1 VASSALIIQNYWSTN
16 RKASLEMSDFLSIN
30 IPKFTSVF
38 SSIAIFFIVLGVLFA
53 IAGRANG
60 KKARPIALTIFLGPA
75 LVLLFAGL
83 IIPAIRTFIFSFMN
97 PDSNGWVGFDN
108 YYWMTQDPNIKI
120 IMVNTILWIM
130 VVPIFTAGLAL
141 LLAIMLDR
149 IKHESIPKSLLFM
162 PMAISFVGASI
173 IFKFVYEYRDPGEV
187 QIGLL
192 SAIVDFFG
200 GTPKDWMLSK
210 PLNTF
215 LLMIIYVWT
224 QMGFGMVILSAAIKG
239 VPADIVE
246 ASALDGASGWRLF
259 RNITFPMIKGTFIV
273 VLATG
278 VVGSLKLFDIVRTMT
293 GGNFGTNVLANE
305 MYSQVFVQFD
315 QGKGSALAIVLFL
328 LVTPILIYNIRS
340 LRRERTH

>member
-1 VASSALIIQNYWSTN
+1 
-16 RKASLEMSDFLSIN
+16 MSEFLSVN
-30 IPKFTSVF
+30 IPKFTSAF
-38 SSIAIFFIVLGVLFA
+38 STIAFFFIVLAVLFA

-60 KKARPIALTIFLGPA
+60 KKARPIALVIFLAPA
-75 LVLLFAGL
+75 LVLLLAGL
-83 IIPAIRTFIFSFMN
+83 IIPAIRTFLFSFMN
-97 PDSNGWVGFDN
+97 PDSNAWVGFDN
-108 YYWMTQDPNIKI
+108 YYWMTQDPNIRT
-120 IMVNTILWIM
+120 IMVNTILWIL
-130 VVPIFTAGLAL
+130 VVPIFTAALGL

-173 IFKFVYEYRDPGEV
+173 IFKFVYEYREPDEV

-192 SAIVDFFG
+192 STIVKFLG
-200 GTPKDWMLSK
+200 GTPTDWMLSK

-224 QMGFGMVILSAAIKG
+224 QMGFGMVILSAAIKA
-239 VPADIVE
+239 VPSDIVE
-246 ASALDGASGWRLF
+246 ASSLDGASGWRLF

-278 VVGSLKLFDIVRTMT
+278 VVGALKVFDIVRTMT
-293 GGNFGTNVLANE
+293 GGNFSTNVLANE

-315 QGKGSALAIVLFL
+315 TGKGSALAIVLFL
-328 LVTPILIYNIRS
+328 LVTPILVYNIRS
-340 LRRERTH
+340 LRMERAYS

>member
-1 VASSALIIQNYWSTN
+1 
-16 RKASLEMSDFLSIN
+16 MSDFLSVN

-38 SSIAIFFIVLGVLFA
+38 SAIGMFFIVLAVLFA

-60 KKARPIALTIFLGPA
+60 KKARPIALVIFLAPA
-75 LVLLFAGL
+75 LILLLAGL
-83 IIPAIRTFIFSFMN
+83 IIPAIRTFLFSFMN
-97 PDSNGWVGFDN
+97 PDSNAWVGFDN
-108 YYWMTQDPNIKI
+108 YYWMTQDPNVKS
-120 IMVNTILWIM
+120 IMVNTILWIL
-130 VVPIFTAGLAL
+130 VVPIFTAALGL

-173 IFKFVYEYRDPGEV
+173 IFKFVYEYREPGEA

-192 SAIVDFFG
+192 SSIVDFLG

-224 QMGFGMVILSAAIKG
+224 QMGFGMVILSAAIKA

-278 VVGSLKLFDIVRTMT
+278 VVGALKVFDIVRTMT
-293 GGNFGTNVLANE
+293 GGNFSTNVLANE

-340 LRRERTH
+340 LRMERSHS

>member
-1 VASSALIIQNYWSTN
+1 MSEFVST
-16 RKASLEMSDFLSIN
+16 SIT
-30 IPKFTSVF
+30 KFTSVF
-38 SSIAIFFIVLGVLFA
+38 SAIAFFFIVLGILFA

-60 KKARPIALTIFLGPA
+60 KKARPIALVVFLAPS
-75 LVLLFAGL
+75 LVLLLAGL
-83 IIPAIRTFIFSFMN
+83 IIPGIRTILFSFMN
-97 PDSNGWVGFDN
+97 PDSNDWVGFDN
-108 YYWMTQDPNIKI
+108 YTWMLEDPNVKT
-120 IMVNTILWIM
+120 IMANTILWIL
-130 VVPIFTAGLAL
+130 VVPLFTAGLGL

-162 PMAISFVGASI
+162 PMAICIVGASI
-173 IFKFVYEYRDPGEV
+173 IFKFVYEFRDPGEV

-192 SAIVDFFG
+192 SAIVEFLG

-224 QMGFGMVILSAAIKG
+224 QMGFGMVILSAAIKA

-246 ASALDGASGWRLF
+246 ASALDGAHGWRLF

-278 VVGSLKLFDIVRTMT
+278 VVGALKVFDIVRTMT
-293 GGNFGTNVLANE
+293 GGNFSTNVLANE

-315 QGKGSALAIVLFL
+315 QGKGSALAVILFL
-328 LVTPILIYNIRS
+328 LLTPILIYNIRS
-340 LRRERTH
+340 LRMERSHS

>member
-1 VASSALIIQNYWSTN
+1 
-16 RKASLEMSDFLSIN
+16 MSEFLSTTIT
-30 IPKFTSVF
+30 KFTSVF
-38 SSIAIFFIVLGVLFA
+38 TAIAFFFIVLGVSFA

-60 KKARPIALTIFLGPA
+60 KKARPIALVIFLAPA
-75 LVLLFAGL
+75 LVLLVAGL
-83 IIPAIRTFIFSFMN
+83 IIPAIRTFLFSFMN
-97 PDSNGWVGFDN
+97 PDSNEWIGFEN
-108 YYWMTQDPNIKI
+108 YYWMTQDPNIRT
-120 IMVNTILWIM
+120 IMVNTILWIL
-130 VVPIFTAGLAL
+130 VVPIFTAALGL

-173 IFKFVYEYRDPGEV
+173 IFKFVYEYNEPDEV

-192 SAIVDFFG
+192 SAIVKFLG
-200 GTPKDWMLSK
+200 ATPSDWMLSK

-224 QMGFGMVILSAAIKG
+224 QMGFGMVILSAAIKA

-246 ASALDGASGWRLF
+246 ASALDGAHGWRLF

-278 VVGSLKLFDIVRTMT
+278 VVGALKVFDIVRTMT
-293 GGNFGTNVLANE
+293 GGNFSTNVLANE

-315 QGKGSALAIVLFL
+315 TGKGSALAIVLFL
-328 LVTPILIYNIRS
+328 LVTPILVYNIRS
-340 LRRERTH
+340 LRMERAHA

>member
-1 VASSALIIQNYWSTN
+1 MSEFVSTT
-16 RKASLEMSDFLSIN
+16 IT
-30 IPKFTSVF
+30 KFTSVF
-38 SSIAIFFIVLGVLFA
+38 SAIAFFFIVLGILFA

-60 KKARPIALTIFLGPA
+60 KKARPIALVVFLAPS
-75 LVLLFAGL
+75 LVLLLAGL
-83 IIPAIRTFIFSFMN
+83 IIPGIRTILFSFMN
-97 PDSNGWVGFDN
+97 PDSNDWVGFDN
-108 YYWMTQDPNIKI
+108 YTWMLEDPNVKT
-120 IMVNTILWIM
+120 IMANTILWIL
-130 VVPIFTAGLAL
+130 VVPLFTAGLGL

-173 IFKFVYEYRDPGEV
+173 IFKFVYEFRDPGEV

-192 SAIVDFFG
+192 SAIVEFLG

-224 QMGFGMVILSAAIKG
+224 QMGFGMVILSAAIKA

-246 ASALDGASGWRLF
+246 ASALDGAHGWRLF
-259 RNITFPMIKGTFIV
+259 RNIPFPMIKGTFIV

-278 VVGSLKLFDIVRTMT
+278 VVGALKVFDIVRTMT
-293 GGNFGTNVLANE
+293 GGNFSTNVLANE

-315 QGKGSALAIVLFL
+315 QGKGSALAVILFL
-328 LVTPILIYNIRS
+328 LLTPILIYNIRS
-340 LRRERTH
+340 LRMERSHS

>member
-1 VASSALIIQNYWSTN
+1 
-16 RKASLEMSDFLSIN
+16 MSEFLSTTIT
-30 IPKFTSVF
+30 KFTSVF
-38 SSIAIFFIVLGVLFA
+38 TAIAFFFIVLGVLFA

-60 KKARPIALTIFLGPA
+60 KKARPIALVIFLAPA
-75 LVLLFAGL
+75 LVLLVAGL
-83 IIPAIRTFIFSFMN
+83 IIPAIRTFLFSFMN
-97 PDSNGWVGFDN
+97 PDSNEWIGFEN
-108 YYWMTQDPNIKI
+108 YYWMTQDPNIRT
-120 IMVNTILWIM
+120 IMVNTTLWIL
-130 VVPIFTAGLAL
+130 VVPIFTAALGL

-173 IFKFVYEYRDPGEV
+173 IFKFVYEYNEPDDV

-192 SAIVDFFG
+192 SAIVKFLG
-200 GTPKDWMLSK
+200 ATPSDWMLSK

-224 QMGFGMVILSAAIKG
+224 QMGFGMVILSAAIKA

-246 ASALDGASGWRLF
+246 ASALDGAHGWRLF

-278 VVGSLKLFDIVRTMT
+278 VVGALKVFDIVRTMT
-293 GGNFGTNVLANE
+293 GGNFSTNVLANE

-315 QGKGSALAIVLFL
+315 TGKGSALAIVLFL
-328 LVTPILIYNIRS
+328 LVTPILVYNIRS
-340 LRRERTH
+340 LRMERAHA

>member
-1 VASSALIIQNYWSTN
+1 
-16 RKASLEMSDFLSIN
+16 MSDFLSTN

-38 SSIAIFFIVLGVLFA
+38 SAIAIFFIILGALFA

-60 KKARPIALTIFLGPA
+60 KKARPVALVIFLAPA
-75 LVLLFAGL
+75 LVLLLAGL
-83 IIPAIRTFIFSFMN
+83 VIPAVRTILFSFMN
-97 PDSNGWVGFDN
+97 PDSNGWVGFAN
-108 YYWMTQDPNIKI
+108 YQWMIEDPNVKT
-120 IMVNTILWIM
+120 IMINTILWIL
-130 VVPIFTAGLAL
+130 VVPLFTAALGL
-141 LLAIMLDR
+141 LLAVMLDR

-173 IFKFVYEYRDPGEV
+173 IFKFVYEYNESDEV

-192 SAIVDFFG
+192 SAIVKFFG
-200 GTPKDWMLSK
+200 LTPSDWMLSK

-246 ASALDGASGWRLF
+246 ASALDGAHGWRLF
-259 RNITFPMIKGTFIV
+259 RNITFPMVKGTFIV

-278 VVGSLKLFDIVRTMT
+278 VVGALKVFDIVRTMT
-293 GGNFGTNVLANE
+293 GGNFSTNVLANE
-305 MYSQVFVQFD
+305 MYSQTFVQFD
-315 QGKGSALAIVLFL
+315 QGKGSALAVVLFL

-340 LRRERTH
+340 LRKERTH

>member
-1 VASSALIIQNYWSTN
+1 
-16 RKASLEMSDFLSIN
+16 MSDFLSVN
-30 IPKFTSVF
+30 IPKFTSASTTVAF
-38 SSIAIFFIVLGVLFA
+38 FFIVLGVLFA

-60 KKARPIALTIFLGPA
+60 KKARPIALLIFLGPA
-75 LVLLFAGL
+75 LVLLLAGL
-83 IIPAIRTFIFSFMN
+83 IIPAIRTFLFSFMN
-97 PDSNGWVGFDN
+97 PDSNAWVGFDN
-108 YYWMTQDPNIKI
+108 YYWMTQDPNIRT
-120 IMVNTILWIM
+120 IMVNTILWIL
-130 VVPIFTAGLAL
+130 VVPIFTAALGL

-173 IFKFVYEYRDPGEV
+173 IFKFVYEYNEPDDV

-192 SAIVDFFG
+192 SAIVKFLG
-200 GTPKDWMLSK
+200 ATPSDWMLSK

-224 QMGFGMVILSAAIKG
+224 QMGFGMVILSAAIKA

-246 ASALDGASGWRLF
+246 ASSLDGASGWRLF

-278 VVGSLKLFDIVRTMT
+278 VVGALKVFDIVRTMT
-293 GGNFGTNVLANE
+293 GGNFSTNVLANE

-315 QGKGSALAIVLFL
+315 TGKGSALAIVLFL
-328 LVTPILIYNIRS
+328 LVTPILIYNIQS
-340 LRRERTH
+340 LRKERAHS

>member
-1 VASSALIIQNYWSTN
+1 MSEFISTT
-16 RKASLEMSDFLSIN
+16 A
-30 IPKFTSVF
+30 PKFTSVF
-38 SSIAIFFIVLGVLFA
+38 IAIFAFFIVLAVLFS
-53 IAGRANG
+53 IAGRVNG
-60 KKARPIALTIFLGPA
+60 KKARPIAIVLFLGPA
-75 LVLLFAGL
+75 LLLLLAGL
-83 IIPAIRTFIFSFMN
+83 IIPGIRTILFSFMN
-97 PDSNGWVGFDN
+97 PDSNGWVGFEN
-108 YYWMTQDPNIKI
+108 YYWMTQDPNVKT
-120 IMVNTILWIM
+120 IMVNTVLWIM
-130 VVPIFTAGLAL
+130 VVPLFTAALAL

-149 IKHESIPKSLLFM
+149 MKHESIPKSLLFM

-192 SAIVDFFG
+192 SAIVEFLGF
-200 GTPKDWMLSK
+200 TPIDWMLSK

-224 QMGFGMVILSAAIKG
+224 QMGFGMVILSAAIKA
-239 VPADIVE
+239 VPRDIVE
-246 ASALDGASGWRLF
+246 ASALDGAHGWKLF
-259 RNITFPMIKGTFIV
+259 RNITIPMIKGTLIV

-315 QGKGSALAIVLFL
+315 QGKGSALAVVLFL

-340 LRRERTH
+340 LRKERTH

>member
-1 VASSALIIQNYWSTN
+1 
-16 RKASLEMSDFLSIN
+16 MSEFLSTTIT
-30 IPKFTSVF
+30 KFTSVF
-38 SSIAIFFIVLGVLFA
+38 TAIAFFFIVLGVLFA

-60 KKARPIALTIFLGPA
+60 KKARPIALVIFLAPA
-75 LVLLFAGL
+75 LVLLVAGL
-83 IIPAIRTFIFSFMN
+83 IIPAIRTFLFSFMN
-97 PDSNGWVGFDN
+97 PDSNEWIGFEN
-108 YYWMTQDPNIKI
+108 YYWMTQDPNIRT
-120 IMVNTILWIM
+120 IMVNTILWIL
-130 VVPIFTAGLAL
+130 VVPIFTAALGL

-173 IFKFVYEYRDPGEV
+173 IFKFVYEYNEPDDV

-192 SAIVDFFG
+192 SAIVKFLG
-200 GTPKDWMLSK
+200 ATPSDWMLSK

-224 QMGFGMVILSAAIKG
+224 QMGFGMVILSAAIKA

-246 ASALDGASGWRLF
+246 ASALDGAHGWRLF

-278 VVGSLKLFDIVRTMT
+278 VVGALKVFDIVRTMT
-293 GGNFGTNVLANE
+293 GGNFSTNVLANE

-315 QGKGSALAIVLFL
+315 TGKGSALAIVLFL
-328 LVTPILIYNIRS
+328 LVTPILVYNIRS
-340 LRRERTH
+340 LRMERAHS

>member
-1 VASSALIIQNYWSTN
+1 
-16 RKASLEMSDFLSIN
+16 MSEFLSAS
-30 IPKFTSVF
+30 IPKFTSF
-38 SSIAIFFIVLGVLFA
+38 LSALTFFFIVLGVLFI

-60 KKARPIALTIFLGPA
+60 KKARPIALVIFLGPA
-75 LVLLFAGL
+75 LVLLLAGL
-83 IIPAIRTFIFSFMN
+83 IIPAIRTFLFSFMN
-97 PDSNGWVGFDN
+97 PDSNEWVGFDN
-108 YYWMTQDPNIKI
+108 YYWMTQDPNIKS
-120 IMVNTILWIM
+120 IMVNTILWIL
-130 VVPIFTAGLAL
+130 VVPIFTAALGL

-173 IFKFVYEYRDPGEV
+173 IFKFVYEYREPDEV

-192 SAIVDFFG
+192 STIVDFLG
-200 GTPKDWMLSK
+200 GTPQDWMLSK

-224 QMGFGMVILSAAIKG
+224 QMGFGMVILSAAIKA
-239 VPADIVE
+239 VPSDIVE
-246 ASALDGASGWRLF
+246 ASSLDGASGWRLF

-278 VVGSLKLFDIVRTMT
+278 VVGALKVFDIVRTMT
-293 GGNFGTNVLANE
+293 GGNFSTNVLANE

-315 QGKGSALAIVLFL
+315 TGKGSALAIVLFL
-328 LVTPILIYNIRS
+328 LVTPILIYNIQS
-340 LRRERTH
+340 LRKERAHS

>member
-1 VASSALIIQNYWSTN
+1 
-16 RKASLEMSDFLSIN
+16 MSEFLSTTIT
-30 IPKFTSVF
+30 KFTSVF
-38 SSIAIFFIVLGVLFA
+38 TAIAFFFIVLGVLFA

-60 KKARPIALTIFLGPA
+60 KKARPIALVIFLAPA
-75 LVLLFAGL
+75 LILLVAGL
-83 IIPAIRTFIFSFMN
+83 IIPAIRTFLFSFMN
-97 PDSNGWVGFDN
+97 PDSNEWIGFEN
-108 YYWMTQDPNIKI
+108 YYWMTQDPNVRT
-120 IMVNTILWIM
+120 IMVNTILWII
-130 VVPIFTAGLAL
+130 VVPIFTAALGL

-173 IFKFVYEYRDPGEV
+173 IFKFVYEYNEPDEV

-192 SAIVDFFG
+192 SAIVKFLG
-200 GTPKDWMLSK
+200 ATPSDWMLSK

-224 QMGFGMVILSAAIKG
+224 QMGFGMVILSAAIKA

-246 ASALDGASGWRLF
+246 ASALDGAHGWRLF

-278 VVGSLKLFDIVRTMT
+278 VVGALKVFDIVRTMT
-293 GGNFGTNVLANE
+293 GGNFSTNVLANE

-315 QGKGSALAIVLFL
+315 TGKGSALAIVLFL
-328 LVTPILIYNIRS
+328 LVTPILVYNIRS
-340 LRRERTH
+340 LRMERAHA

>member
-1 VASSALIIQNYWSTN
+1 
-16 RKASLEMSDFLSIN
+16 MSEFLSAS
-30 IPKFTSVF
+30 IPKFTSLF
-38 SSIAIFFIVLGVLFA
+38 SAIAFFFIVLGVLFI

-60 KKARPIALTIFLGPA
+60 KKARPIALVIFLGPA
-75 LVLLFAGL
+75 LVLLLAGL
-83 IIPAIRTFIFSFMN
+83 IIPAIRTFLFSFMN
-97 PDSNGWVGFDN
+97 PDSNEWVGFDN
-108 YYWMTQDPNIKI
+108 YYWMTQDPNIKS
-120 IMVNTILWIM
+120 IMVNTILWIL
-130 VVPIFTAGLAL
+130 VVPIFTAALGL

-173 IFKFVYEYRDPGEV
+173 IFKFVYEYREPDEV

-192 SAIVDFFG
+192 STIVDFLG
-200 GTPKDWMLSK
+200 GTPQDWMLSK

-224 QMGFGMVILSAAIKG
+224 QMGFGMVILSAAIKA
-239 VPADIVE
+239 VPSDIVE
-246 ASALDGASGWRLF
+246 ASSLDGASGWRLF

-278 VVGSLKLFDIVRTMT
+278 VVGALKVFDIVRTMT
-293 GGNFGTNVLANE
+293 GGNFSTNVLANE

-315 QGKGSALAIVLFL
+315 TGKGSALAIVLFL
-328 LVTPILIYNIRS
+328 LVTPILIYNIQS
-340 LRRERTH
+340 LRKERAHS

>member
-1 VASSALIIQNYWSTN
+1 
-16 RKASLEMSDFLSIN
+16 MSDFLSIN
-30 IPKFTSVF
+30 IPKFTSAF
-38 SSIAIFFIVLGVLFA
+38 SAIGLFFLVLAVLFA

-60 KKARPIALTIFLGPA
+60 KKARPIALIIFLAPA

-83 IIPAIRTFIFSFMN
+83 IIPGIRTILFSFMN
-97 PDSNGWVGFDN
+97 PDSNGWVGFEN
-108 YYWMTQDPNIKI
+108 YKWMIEDPNVKT
-120 IMVNTILWIM
+120 IMVNTILWIL
-130 VVPIFTAGLAL
+130 VVPLFTAALGL

-192 SAIVDFFG
+192 SSIVEFLG

-246 ASALDGASGWRLF
+246 ASALDGAHGWRLF

-278 VVGSLKLFDIVRTMT
+278 VVGALKVFDIVRTMT
-293 GGNFGTNVLANE
+293 GGNFSTNVLANE
-305 MYSQVFVQFD
+305 MYSRVFVQFD
-315 QGKGSALAIVLFL
+315 QGKGSALAVILFL

-340 LRRERTH
+340 LRMERSNS

>member
-1 VASSALIIQNYWSTN
+1 
-16 RKASLEMSDFLSIN
+16 MSDFISTT

-38 SSIAIFFIVLGVLFA
+38 IAIGGFFAVLALLFA

-60 KKARPIALTIFLGPA
+60 KKARPIALTLFLGPA
-75 LVLLFAGL
+75 LLLLLAGL
-83 IIPAIRTFIFSFMN
+83 VIPAVRTILFSFMN
-97 PDSNGWVGFDN
+97 PDSNGWVGFAN
-108 YYWMTQDPNIKI
+108 YTWMLNDPNVKI
-120 IMVNTILWIM
+120 IMANTILWIL
-130 VVPIFTAGLAL
+130 VVPLFTAALAL
-141 LLAIMLDR
+141 LLAVMLDR

-173 IFKFVYEYRDPGEV
+173 IFKFVYEYRDPSQV

-192 SAIVDFFG
+192 SSIVDFFG
-200 GTPKDWMLSK
+200 GTPQNWMLSK

-215 LLMIIYVWT
+215 LLMIIYIWT
-224 QMGFGMVILSAAIKG
+224 QMGFGMVILSAAIKA

-259 RNITFPMIKGTFIV
+259 RNITFPMVKGTFIV

-278 VVGSLKLFDIVRTMT
+278 VVGALKVFDIVRTMT
-293 GGNFGTNVLANE
+293 GGNFSTNVLANE

-315 QGKGSALAIVLFL
+315 QGKGSALAVVLFI
-328 LVTPILIYNIRS
+328 LVTPILIYNIQS
-340 LRRERTH
+340 LRKERTHS

>member
-1 VASSALIIQNYWSTN
+1 
-16 RKASLEMSDFLSIN
+16 MSEFLSVN
-30 IPKFTSVF
+30 IPKFTSAF
-38 SSIAIFFIVLGVLFA
+38 STIAFFFIVLAVLFA

-60 KKARPIALTIFLGPA
+60 KKARPIALVIFLAPA
-75 LVLLFAGL
+75 LVLLLAGL
-83 IIPAIRTFIFSFMN
+83 IIPAIRTFLFSFMN
-97 PDSNGWVGFDN
+97 PDSNAWVGFDN
-108 YYWMTQDPNIKI
+108 YYWMTQDPNIKT
-120 IMVNTILWIM
+120 IMVNTILWIL
-130 VVPIFTAGLAL
+130 VVPIFTAALGL

-173 IFKFVYEYRDPGEV
+173 IFKFVYEYREPDEV

-192 SAIVDFFG
+192 STIVDFLG
-200 GTPKDWMLSK
+200 GTPTDWMLSK

-224 QMGFGMVILSAAIKG
+224 QMGFGMVILSAAIKA
-239 VPADIVE
+239 VPSDIVE
-246 ASALDGASGWRLF
+246 ASSLDGASGWRLF

-278 VVGSLKLFDIVRTMT
+278 VVGALKVFDIVRTMT
-293 GGNFGTNVLANE
+293 GGNFSTNVLANE

-315 QGKGSALAIVLFL
+315 TGKGSALAIVLFL
-328 LVTPILIYNIRS
+328 LVTPILVFNIQS
-340 LRRERTH
+340 LRKERAHS

>member
-1 VASSALIIQNYWSTN
+1 MSEFVST
-16 RKASLEMSDFLSIN
+16 SIT
-30 IPKFTSVF
+30 KFTSVF
-38 SSIAIFFIVLGVLFA
+38 SAIAFFFIVLGILFA

-60 KKARPIALTIFLGPA
+60 KKARPIALVVFLAPS
-75 LVLLFAGL
+75 LVLLLAGL
-83 IIPAIRTFIFSFMN
+83 IIPGIRTILFSFMN
-97 PDSNGWVGFDN
+97 PDSNDWVGFDN
-108 YYWMTQDPNIKI
+108 YTWMLEDPNVKT
-120 IMVNTILWIM
+120 IMANTILWIL
-130 VVPIFTAGLAL
+130 VVPLFTAGLGL

-173 IFKFVYEYRDPGEV
+173 IFKFVYEFRDPGEV

-192 SAIVDFFG
+192 SAIVEFLG

-224 QMGFGMVILSAAIKG
+224 QMGFGMVILSAAIKA

-278 VVGSLKLFDIVRTMT
+278 VVGALKVFDIVRTMT
-293 GGNFGTNVLANE
+293 GGNFSTNVLANE

-315 QGKGSALAIVLFL
+315 TGKGSALAIVLFL
-328 LVTPILIYNIRS
+328 LVTPILVYNIRS
-340 LRRERTH
+340 LRMERAHA

>member
-1 VASSALIIQNYWSTN
+1 
-16 RKASLEMSDFLSIN
+16 MSEFLSAS
-30 IPKFTSVF
+30 IPKFTSF
-38 SSIAIFFIVLGVLFA
+38 LSALAFFFIVLGVLFI

-60 KKARPIALTIFLGPA
+60 KKARPIALVIFLGPA
-75 LVLLFAGL
+75 LVLLLAGL
-83 IIPAIRTFIFSFMN
+83 IIPAIRTILFSFMN
-97 PDSNGWVGFDN
+97 PDSNEWVGFDN
-108 YYWMTQDPNIKI
+108 YYWMTQDPNIRS
-120 IMVNTILWIM
+120 IMVNTILWIL
-130 VVPIFTAGLAL
+130 VVPIFTAALGL

-173 IFKFVYEYRDPGEV
+173 IFKFVYEYREPDEV

-192 SAIVDFFG
+192 STIVDFLG
-200 GTPKDWMLSK
+200 GTPQDWMLSK

-224 QMGFGMVILSAAIKG
+224 QMGFGMVILSAAIKA
-239 VPADIVE
+239 VPSDIVE
-246 ASALDGASGWRLF
+246 ASSLDGASGWRLF

-278 VVGSLKLFDIVRTMT
+278 VVGALKVFDIVRTMT
-293 GGNFGTNVLANE
+293 GGNFSTNVLANE

-315 QGKGSALAIVLFL
+315 TGKGSALAIVLFL
-328 LVTPILIYNIRS
+328 LVTPILIYNIQS
-340 LRRERTH
+340 LRKERAHS

>member
-1 VASSALIIQNYWSTN
+1 
-16 RKASLEMSDFLSIN
+16 MSDFLSTN

-38 SSIAIFFIVLGVLFA
+38 SAIAIFFIILGALFA

-60 KKARPIALTIFLGPA
+60 KKARPVALVIFLAPA
-75 LVLLFAGL
+75 LVLLLAGL
-83 IIPAIRTFIFSFMN
+83 VIPAVRTILFSFMN
-97 PDSNGWVGFDN
+97 PDSNGWVGFAN
-108 YYWMTQDPNIKI
+108 YQWMIEDPNVKT
-120 IMVNTILWIM
+120 IMINTILWIL
-130 VVPIFTAGLAL
+130 VVPLFTAALGL
-141 LLAIMLDR
+141 LLAVMLDR

-173 IFKFVYEYRDPGEV
+173 IFKFVYEYNEPNEV

-192 SAIVDFFG
+192 SAIVKFFG
-200 GTPKDWMLSK
+200 LTPSDWMLSK

-246 ASALDGASGWRLF
+246 ASALDGAHGWRLF
-259 RNITFPMIKGTFIV
+259 RNITFPMVKGTFIV

-278 VVGSLKLFDIVRTMT
+278 VVGALKVFDIVRTMT
-293 GGNFGTNVLANE
+293 GGNFSTNVLANE
-305 MYSQVFVQFD
+305 MYSQTFVQFD
-315 QGKGSALAIVLFL
+315 QGKGSALAVVLFL

-340 LRRERTH
+340 LRKERTH

>member
-1 VASSALIIQNYWSTN
+1 
-16 RKASLEMSDFLSIN
+16 MSEFISVN
-30 IPKFTSVF
+30 IPKFTSAF
-38 SSIAIFFIVLGVLFA
+38 SAIGLFFLVLAVLFA

-60 KKARPIALTIFLGPA
+60 KKARPIALIIFLAPA

-83 IIPAIRTFIFSFMN
+83 IIPGIRTILFSFMN
-97 PDSNGWVGFDN
+97 PDSNGWVGFEN
-108 YYWMTQDPNIKI
+108 YKWMIEDPNVKT
-120 IMVNTILWIM
+120 IMVNTILWIL
-130 VVPIFTAGLAL
+130 VVPLFTAALGL

-192 SAIVDFFG
+192 STVVDLLG

-246 ASALDGASGWRLF
+246 ASALDGAHGWRLF

-278 VVGSLKLFDIVRTMT
+278 VVGALKVFDIVRTIT

-305 MYSQVFVQFD
+305 MYSRVFVQFD
-315 QGKGSALAIVLFL
+315 QGKGSALAVILFL

-340 LRRERTH
+340 LRMERSHS

>member
-1 VASSALIIQNYWSTN
+1 
-16 RKASLEMSDFLSIN
+16 MSEFLSVN
-30 IPKFTSVF
+30 IPKFTSAF
-38 SSIAIFFIVLGVLFA
+38 STIAFFFIVLAVLFA

-60 KKARPIALTIFLGPA
+60 KKARPIALVIFLAPA
-75 LVLLFAGL
+75 LVLLLAGL
-83 IIPAIRTFIFSFMN
+83 IIPAIRTFLFSFMN
-97 PDSNGWVGFDN
+97 PDSNAWVGFDN
-108 YYWMTQDPNIKI
+108 YYWMTQDPNIKS
-120 IMVNTILWIM
+120 IMVNTILWIL
-130 VVPIFTAGLAL
+130 VVPIFTAALGL

-173 IFKFVYEYRDPGEV
+173 IFKFVYEYNEPDEV

-192 SAIVDFFG
+192 STIVKFLG
-200 GTPKDWMLSK
+200 GTPSDWMLSK

-224 QMGFGMVILSAAIKG
+224 QMGFGMVILSAAIKA
-239 VPADIVE
+239 VPSDIVE
-246 ASALDGASGWRLF
+246 ASSLDGAAGWRLF

-278 VVGSLKLFDIVRTMT
+278 VVGALKVFDIVRTMT
-293 GGNFGTNVLANE
+293 GGNFSTNVLANE

-315 QGKGSALAIVLFL
+315 TGKGSALAIVLFL
-328 LVTPILIYNIRS
+328 LVTPILVYNIRS
-340 LRRERTH
+340 LRMERAHA

>member
-1 VASSALIIQNYWSTN
+1 
-16 RKASLEMSDFLSIN
+16 MSEFLSVN

-38 SSIAIFFIVLGVLFA
+38 SVIAFFFIVLAVLFA

-60 KKARPIALTIFLGPA
+60 KKARPIALVIFLAPA
-75 LVLLFAGL
+75 LVLLLAGL
-83 IIPAIRTFIFSFMN
+83 IIPAIRTFLFSFMN
-97 PDSNGWVGFDN
+97 PDSNAWVGFDN
-108 YYWMTQDPNIKI
+108 YYWMTQDPNIKT
-120 IMVNTILWIM
+120 IMVNTILWIL
-130 VVPIFTAGLAL
+130 VVPIFTAALGL

-173 IFKFVYEYRDPGEV
+173 IFKFVYEYNEPDEV

-192 SAIVDFFG
+192 STIVKFLG
-200 GTPKDWMLSK
+200 GTPSDWMLSK

-224 QMGFGMVILSAAIKG
+224 QMGFGMVILSAAIKA
-239 VPADIVE
+239 VPSDIVE
-246 ASALDGASGWRLF
+246 ASSLDGASGWRLF

-278 VVGSLKLFDIVRTMT
+278 VVGALKVFDIVRTMT
-293 GGNFGTNVLANE
+293 GGNFSTNVLANE

-315 QGKGSALAIVLFL
+315 TGKGSALAIVLFL
-328 LVTPILIYNIRS
+328 LVTPILVYNIRS
-340 LRRERTH
+340 LRKERAHS